1 MEDIYAASNK
11 VLVDSGSNSNL
22 LYLPVDKILEQRRNS
37 LATPA
42 LRDSAPPTVV
52 KPAATAAPR
61 DPADLRT
68 RGAR

>member
-1 MEDIYAASNK
+1 MCHWVLAGSGRTQPLVAAFNTQGK
-11 VLVDSGSNSNL
+11 
-22 LYLPVDKILEQRRNS
+22 PVDKILEQRRNS